1 MRRIIVYL
9 SLAGAL
15 AAAPLAAQ
23 DSTPTPK
30 APDSTHT
37 DSAPPPP
44 TPEQQ
49 HWMQGLRTAA
59 RGIGQIK
66 SGIEGVQRARGS
78 ASTVQIKR
86 AGKLL
91 AGYCGTA
98 RGFMRTGVAKMSS
111 TAYPVGDNRSIAK
124 QVVTQIDSVIRE
136 STTCEQQAARD
147 PNGSVDRL
155 ALILQSYETA
165 IAAWRAMAG
174 LPPIPP
180 TRPPTR

>member
-1 MRRIIVYL
+1 MRRMVVLL
-9 SLAGAL
+9 SVAGAL
-15 AAAPLAAQ
+15 AAAPLSAQ
-23 DSTPTPK
+23 DSTPAPK
-30 APDSTHT
+30 PPDSTRV

-49 HWMQGLRTAA
+49 KWMQGLRTAA

-66 SGIEGVQRARGS
+66 SGIENVQRAQGVH
-78 ASTVQIKR
+78 ATK

-98 RGFMRTGVAKMSS
+98 RGFMRTGVARMPS
-111 TAYPVGDNRSIAK
+111 TAYPAGDSRTIAK
-124 QVVTQIDSVIRE
+124 QVVIQIDSVIRE

-155 ALILQSYETA
+155 VAIMRGYETA
-165 IAAWRAMAG
+165 IAAWRAMVG
-174 LPPIPP
+174 LPPLAP
-180 TRPPTR
+180 TRPPAR

>member
-1 MRRIIVYL
+1 MRRIIVYV

-136 STTCEQQAARD
+136 STTC
-147 PNGSVDRL
+147 
-155 ALILQSYETA
+155 
-165 IAAWRAMAG
+165 
-174 LPPIPP
+174 
-180 TRPPTR
+180 